1 MKKNINNYAQRLY
14 DRAIELDCLKF
25 GDFTLSSGAKSSYYF
40 DGRLLSLDSIG
51 SELISESFLKILED
65 FDVAAFGGPTVA
77 AVPIVGSMVLQCK
90 IKNKNLKAFF
100 VRPEQ
105 KSHGAGK
112 QIEGNISKG
121 MNIATFDDTV
131 STGKSL
137 FNTID
142 TMENYGCKT
151 LVCMTILDRNMGA
164 KEELKRRKIPFIS
177 LWKSNDKGEIQIS
190 N

>member
-1 MKKNINNYAQRLY
+1 MTKMDNYAKRLY
-14 DRAIELDCLKF
+14 DRAIELNCLKF
-25 GDFTLSSGAKSSYYF
+25 GDFILSSGLKSSYYF

-51 SELISESFLKILED
+51 SELISESFLKIIED
-65 FDVAAFGGPTVA
+65 YDLDAFGGPAIA

-90 IKNKNLKAFF
+90 IKNKNLKGFF

-105 KSHGAGK
+105 KLHGAGK

-137 FNTID
+137 FSAID
-142 TMENYGCKT
+142 TLEEYGCKT

-164 KEELKRRKIPFIS
+164 KEELQKRNIPFIS
-177 LWKSNDKGEIQIS
+177 LWESNEKGEIQIS
-190 N
+190 S

>member
-1 MKKNINNYAQRLY
+1 MKKNMNNYAQRLY
-14 DRAIELDCLKF
+14 DRAIKLDCLKF

-40 DGRLLSLDSIG
+40 DGRLLSLDTIG
-51 SELISESFLKILED
+51 SELISEAFLKILED
-65 FDVAAFGGPTVA
+65 YDIDAFGGPAIA
-77 AVPIVGSMVLQCK
+77 AVPIVGSMVLHCK
-90 IKNKNLKAFF
+90 IKSKNLKGFF

-137 FNTID
+137 FHAID
-142 TMENYGCKT
+142 IMEDYGCKT
-151 LVCMTILDRNMGA
+151 LVCMTVLDRNMGA
-164 KEELKRRKIPFIS
+164 KEELKKRKIPFIS
-177 LWKSNDKGEIQIS
+177 LWESNEKGEIQIS
-190 N
+190 C